1 MNSEKSPWKEIIENE
16 MIKRAK
22 IAEGCIAT
30 IHLNCGIKTVFYCG
44 RYIEKLPKKLK
55 EIDPGFYDA
64 LWNEIFDEIH
74 PY

>member
-1 MNSEKSPWKEIIENE
+1 MNSEKNSWKEIIENE
-16 MIKRAK
+16 MIKRVE
-22 IAEGCIAT
+22 ISDGGIAT

-44 RYIEKLPKKLK
+44 MEIEKFPKKLK
-55 EIDPGFYDA
+55 EFDPGFYDA